1 MDVTTLGLGRDGG
14 AHERLANFDF
24 AAETFCQHLFGKGC
38 AQRASRLPSPA
49 TSAPCS
55 PPRPAVAIPLFVCV
69 VHRLAP
75 QDVRMNAYVYV
86 NDQSWSGFSKKR
98 KTAGCSTDGGM

>member
-1 MDVTTLGLGRDGG
+1 MLAASPGG
-14 AHERLANFDF
+14 CHPIACL
-24 AAETFCQHLFGKGC
+24 
-38 AQRASRLPSPA
+38 
-49 TSAPCS
+49 
-55 PPRPAVAIPLFVCV
+55 CV